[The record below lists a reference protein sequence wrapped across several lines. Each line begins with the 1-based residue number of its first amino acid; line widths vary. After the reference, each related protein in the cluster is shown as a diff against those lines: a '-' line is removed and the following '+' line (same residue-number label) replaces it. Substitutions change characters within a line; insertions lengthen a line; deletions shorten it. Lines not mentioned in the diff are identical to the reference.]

1 MTRPDPVISVIWASD
16 PIWMEARSSVV
27 VALSLVSKALL
38 NPAPVSEVLTT
49 KVSIMDEVAFKTEIL
64 ASGKIERP

>member
-1 MTRPDPVISVIWASD
+1 MVRPDPVMSVMWASD

-27 VALSLVSKALL
+27 VALSLVSKAFV
-38 NPAPVSEVLTT
+38 NPVPESEVLIT